1 MKEIKISIIVPVFNE
16 EKTLNTILEKINQQN
31 ISGIKF
37 EIIVVNDGST
47 DDSLKILKNNSNLYQ
62 KLINLEKNMGKGGA
76 VREGLL
82 ASSGD
87 YILFQDADMEYDPSE

>member
-16 EKTLNTILEKINQQN
+16 EKTLNTILEKINQQK

-47 DDSLKILKNNSNLYQ
+47 DDSLKILIFQKN
-62 KLINLEKNMGKGGA
+62 
-76 VREGLL
+76 
-82 ASSGD
+82 
-87 YILFQDADMEYDPSE
+87 

>member
-16 EKTLNTILEKINQQN
+16 EKTLNTILEKINQQK
-31 ISGIKF
+31 ISGVKF

-62 KLINLEKNMGKGGA
+62 N
-76 VREGLL
+76 
-82 ASSGD
+82 
-87 YILFQDADMEYDPSE
+87 

>member
-16 EKTLNTILEKINQQN
+16 EKTLNTILEKINQQK

-62 KLINLEKNMGKGGA
+62 KLINLEKNMGKG
-76 VREGLL
+76 LSL
-82 ASSGD
+82 
-87 YILFQDADMEYDPSE
+87 IHI